1 MHSRARLS
9 TLLGT
14 KDLNTTGALGEEDE
28 VEGLPPPEAVEEAE
42 AEAEDSD
49 GSDGSGSG
57 SEEDIL
63 LPVHVPPGRSCDDDD
78 LLPSLIQ
85 RN

>member
-14 KDLNTTGALGEEDE
+14 KDLNKTGALGEEDDDE
-28 VEGLPPPEAVEEAE
+28 DDDEELPPPETVEDAE
-42 AEAEDSD
+42 SEDSD
-49 GSDGSGSG
+49 GSG

-63 LPVHVPPGRSCDDDD
+63 LPVHVPPGRSCDDDV
-78 LLPSLIQ
+78 LLLSLIQ